1 MALKEP
7 SQTLRS
13 EHEALGALNVVLECM
28 AARLSANEYVP
39 REDLRD
45 VVTVTVEFAERCHQA
60 KEEDVLFRALGRTS
74 PRVGGEMA
82 RHLEDDHR
90 ALRKLVWA
98 IRELVPRLTSSKVTR
113 NALAKNLQ
121 AYAHLLRDHIR
132 MEEEQLL
139 PEIDRALSAEEREEI
154 ARAFKRLEQ
163 EEVGWG
169 MRAAYE
175 AIIRRLAE
183 SYLPTPAKRQPSE
196 RRRARSDSRAVT

>member
-1 MALKEP
+1 MKEP
-7 SQTLRS
+7 SQSLRA
-13 EHEALGALNVVLECM
+13 EHECLGALTVVLDCM
-28 AARLSANEYVP
+28 ADRLRDNEYVP

-45 VVTVTVEFAERCHQA
+45 VVTVTVEFADRCHQA
-60 KEEDVLFRALGRTS
+60 KEEDVLFRALGRSS
-74 PRVGGEMA
+74 PRVGGELA

-90 ALRKLVWA
+90 ALRKLMWA
-98 IRELVPRLTSSKVTR
+98 IRDLVPRLTSSKVTR
-113 NALAKNLQ
+113 NALAKNLE

-139 PEIDRALSAEEREEI
+139 PEIDRALSAEEREEVG
-154 ARAFKRLEQ
+154 RAFKRLEQ
-163 EEVGWG
+163 DEVGWG

-183 SYLPTPAKRQPSE
+183 AYLPVPARRQSSG